1 MDKGQRHCLDPRENL
16 VRLSPSG
23 RIAMKW
29 LLPVILAC
37 VVSATQAQAQS
48 RYDIC
53 AAYARDA
60 MIGFYANS
68 AVPVTMAERA
78 WGMDREYAR
87 AVTGKRHAANQA
99 TGSLQ
104 SYFAQCMA
112 R

>member
-1 MDKGQRHCLDPRENL
+1 
-16 VRLSPSG
+16 
-23 RIAMKW
+23 
-29 LLPVILAC
+29 
-37 VVSATQAQAQS
+37 
-48 RYDIC
+48 
-53 AAYARDA
+53 

-87 AVTGKRHAANQA
+87 AVTGKRRAANQA

>member
-1 MDKGQRHCLDPRENL
+1 
-16 VRLSPSG
+16 
-23 RIAMKW
+23 MKW
-29 LLPVILAC
+29 LLPVILAFAL
-37 VVSATQAQAQS
+37 SAIGTQAQAQS

-60 MIGFYANS
+60 MTGFYANS
-68 AVPVTMAERA
+68 AVPVTMAERT
-78 WGMDREYAR
+78 WGQDRGYAYTRLIPGTHR
-87 AVTGKRHAANQA
+87 AAPQA

>member
-1 MDKGQRHCLDPRENL
+1 
-16 VRLSPSG
+16 
-23 RIAMKW
+23 MKW

-37 VVSATQAQAQS
+37 VVSAMGTQAQAQS

-87 AVTGKRHAANQA
+87 AVPASAARPIKPRGHCKAILRNA
-99 TGSLQ
+99 WRDR
-104 SYFAQCMA
+104 A
-112 R
+112 